1 MAASPVTSRRPRSG
15 EDPSPPDGRRQ
26 AIVEAAAR
34 SIARYGIAG
43 LRVQQVAVEAGVS
56 VALLYYHYGD
66 RTGLVKAAFEYA
78 SEKAPSTALR
88 VAADS
93 RSGYQALEAALLAEL
108 DDEPAVRDAAI
119 VWGEVSA
126 RAAVDSEFRP
136 IVATITRAW
145 AATVADVIERGMED
159 GSIRAVAGS
168 SEMAQRVITLVDGLC
183 ARWLAGALTLAEA
196 RELLRSAL
204 RDNLLPRGL
213 RE

>member
-1 MAASPVTSRRPRSG
+1 MSPS
-15 EDPSPPDGRRQ
+15 DGRRQ

-34 SIARYGIAG
+34 SIARHGIAG
-43 LRVQQVAVEAGVS
+43 LRVQQVAAEAGVS

-78 SEKAPSTALR
+78 SERAPSTALR

-93 RSGYQALEAALLAEL
+93 GSGYQALEAALLAEL
-108 DDEPAVRDAAI
+108 DDEPVVRDAAI

-126 RAAVDSEFRP
+126 RAAVDPDFRP

-159 GSIRAVAGS
+159 GSIRAVAAS

-204 RDNLLPRGL
+204 RDNLLPRGVQ
-213 RE
+213 E